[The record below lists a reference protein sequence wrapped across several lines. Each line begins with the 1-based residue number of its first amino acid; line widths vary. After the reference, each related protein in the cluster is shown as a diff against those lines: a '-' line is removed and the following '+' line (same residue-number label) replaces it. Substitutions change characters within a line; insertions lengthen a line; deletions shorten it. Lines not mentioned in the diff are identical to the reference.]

1 LNFLKKY
8 FPWGRKDFLVVLV
21 WGVILG
27 IVICKVYWVGYQ
39 EIKWLSVYKVPY
51 GWYETPNP
59 KPLDLMLV
67 LFVSIIFGALISSMK
82 GVFYG
87 YLIGMILAFSVGF
100 IFVIFYMW
108 RVLQLEYLFMMS
120 DFNWE
125 WAVFFALL
133 NVGRI
138 LFPYIILISLLGVII
153 GMLIRERLNY

>member
-1 LNFLKKY
+1 LNLLKKS
-8 FPWGRKDFLVVLV
+8 FSWERKDFLVVLV

-27 IVICKVYWVGYQ
+27 IVVCEVYWVGYQ
-39 EIKWLSVYKVPY
+39 KIKWLSVYKVPY

-59 KPLDLMLV
+59 ELLDLMLV
-67 LFVSIIFGALISSMK
+67 LFVSIIFGAFISSMK

-87 YLIGMILAFSVGF
+87 YLIGMLLAFSVSF
-100 IFVIFYMW
+100 VFVIFYMW
-108 RVLQLEYLFMMS
+108 RVLQLEYLFTWS

-133 NVGRI
+133 NVGKI